1 MSYRLSIRGFTI
13 SARCPAISAR
23 RRRRINS
30 SLLPLN
36 IGPQTTS
43 SQPPRSGRR
52 RIIDLTLTLR
62 PDGLLRLVER
72 PARKEAQAD
81 DSERAAVLDDR
92 QVPEVAG
99 EHDLR
104 CFLDRRVGLD
114 RHRIGGHPL
123 ADARLGGARTRRD
136 GP

>member
-1 MSYRLSIRGFTI
+1 MRGLTINARL
-13 SARCPAISAR
+13 PAISAR
-23 RRRRINS
+23 RSRRINS

-52 RIIDLTLTLR
+52 RIMGRTLTVR

-72 PARKEAQAD
+72 PAGEQAEAD
-81 DSERAAVLDDR
+81 DPQRAPVLDHG
-92 QVPEVAG
+92 QMPKVAG

-104 CFLDRRVGLD
+104 RVLDRR
-114 RHRIGGHPL
+114 
-123 ADARLGGARTRRD
+123 LGR
-136 GP
+136 

>member
-23 RRRRINS
+23 RSRRINS

-52 RIIDLTLTLR
+52 RIMGRTLTVR
-62 PDGLLRLVER
+62 PDGLLRLVKG
-72 PARKEAQAD
+72 PARQQAEAD
-81 DSERAAVLDDR
+81 DAKRATVLHDG
-92 QVPEVAG
+92 QMPEVAG

-104 CFLDRRVGLD
+104 RVRDRRLGLD
-114 RHRIGGHPL
+114 
-123 ADARLGGARTRRD
+123 
-136 GP
+136 

>member
-1 MSYRLSIRGFTI
+1 MRGFTI
-13 SARCPAISAR
+13 SARWPAISAR

-52 RIIDLTLTLR
+52 RIIDLTLTVR

-72 PARKEAQAD
+72 PARKQAQAD

-92 QVPEVAG
+92 QGPEAS
-99 EHDLR
+99 
-104 CFLDRRVGLD
+104 
-114 RHRIGGHPL
+114 GGHALCCVPG
-123 ADARLGGARTRRD
+123 RLV